1 MKKLLVAFLG
11 LALLAGCSEET
22 VDTNEDNAVETEN
35 VDVEENV
42 TIEEN
47 AEKSANSTEENKGQ
61 SDIKSYPE
69 FVMLAKHIDLTK
81 YIANV
86 ETDNEGTRIIF
97 FENSEGKKEY
107 KSTFVKNEN
116 RLKIIKLDDDGLIFN
131 EIIK

>member
-22 VDTNEDNAVETEN
+22 VDTNAKTEN

-47 AEKSANSTEENKGQ
+47 AEKSTNSTEDTTAQ
-61 SDIKSYPE
+61 SDLKSFPE

-81 YIANV
+81 YTANV

-97 FENSEGKKEY
+97 FENSEGHKEY

>member
-22 VDTNEDNAVETEN
+22 VDTNEDNAVDTEN

-47 AEKSANSTEENKGQ
+47 AEKGANSTEVQ
-61 SDIKSYPE
+61 SDIKSFPE
-69 FVMLAKHIDLTK
+69 FIMLAKNIDLTK

-86 ETDNEGTRIIF
+86 ETDNEGTRVIF
-97 FENSEGKKEY
+97 FENSEGHKEY
-107 KSTFVKNEN
+107 KSIFVKNEN

-131 EIIK
+131 EIIN

>member
-11 LALLAGCSEET
+11 LALLAGCTEET
-22 VDTNEDNAVETEN
+22 VDTNAVETEK

-47 AEKSANSTEENKGQ
+47 VEKSNEDNTVQ
-61 SDIKSYPE
+61 SDLKSFPE

-81 YIANV
+81 YTAKV

-97 FENSEGKKEY
+97 FENSEGHKEY
-107 KSTFVKNEN
+107 KSAFVKNEN

-131 EIIK
+131 ELIK